1 MTMRKFLF
9 PAIVFALLFAREG
22 AQAHAFLLKST
33 PPVGAATPAP
43 MALRLEFSEGIEV
56 KFSKIAL
63 AGSAGAA
70 MEVKNLRYD
79 GNDKKVLLV
88 DVPALPSGAYRVTWH
103 VVSVD
108 THATEGD
115 FGFTVKQ

>member
-1 MTMRKFLF
+1 MRLTISTAFS
-9 PAIVFALLFAREG
+9 LLLLAPG
-22 AQAHAFLLKST
+22 AAQAHAFLLKST
-33 PPVGAATPAP
+33 PPVGAATLAP

-63 AGSAGAA
+63 ANGAGAA
-70 MEVKNLRYD
+70 IEVTNLRYD
-79 GNDKKVLLV
+79 GNDTKVLIA